1 MKLAELMKAMAHE
14 NRLRILNL
22 LNQQALCV
30 CEITNIMEVNQS
42 NASRHIKKLV
52 QANLIEQSR
61 EGHWIYYSI
70 NQDIYAEY
78 SFLEEF
84 FASFKKEEEL
94 QADLEKLKTYQQSG
108 LDCSQL
114 DEVDIF

>member
-1 MKLAELMKAMAHE
+1 MKLAKIMKALAHE

-30 CEITNIMEVNQS
+30 CELTNIMEVNQS
-42 NASRHIKKLV
+42 NASRHLKKLA
-52 QANLIEQSR
+52 QADLIEQSR
-61 EGHWIYYSI
+61 EGHWVYYSI
-70 NQDIYAEY
+70 NQDNYVEY
-78 SFLEEF
+78 PFLEAL
-84 FASFKKEEEL
+84 FASFKQEGEL